1 MTFDTAASVALV
13 ISMLLSSLGMLMVR
27 SRVDRLWLTVAAYIA
42 KRRPRHARNVAVTA
56 FDVRRP
62 ALIDVATTDG
72 AHLRGCA
79 RALTCCSC
87 GAVCGKRVTWCVR
100 V

>member
-1 MTFDTAASVALV
+1 MTFDAAASVALV

-27 SRVDRLWLTVAAYIA
+27 SRVDRLWLTVAEYIA

-72 AHLRGCA
+72 AHLRACA
-79 RALTCCSC
+79 QCVLCQRIRT
-87 GAVCGKRVTWCVR
+87 VC
-100 V
+100 